1 MTSDKPLLKGENL
14 AAMRGERLI
23 FANVD
28 FTVGAG
34 EALTLTGRNGAG
46 KSTLM
51 RIIAGLARPFAGE
64 VRWRGELALR
74 QREEFTAEFIYAG
87 HKDGLK
93 TALTARENLEM
104 AARLSGHHAATP
116 DQALERF
123 GILDL
128 ADLPVGYMSAG
139 QRRRVALGRLIL
151 ADAPLWLLDEPLT
164 AIDAATIAVLGEVMR
179 EHLADGGLIVA
190 ATHAPLP
197 GIEGWTLDIV
207 PPAPEDWLDDGA
219 AA

>member
-1 MTSDKPLLKGENL
+1 
-14 AAMRGERLI
+14 MRGERLI
-23 FANVD
+23 FANAD
-28 FTVGAG
+28 FAVGAG

-64 VRWRGELALR
+64 VRWRGEPALTD
-74 QREEFTAEFIYAG
+74 REGFAAEFVYAG

-93 TALTARENLEM
+93 TALTARENLAM
-104 AARLSGHHAATP
+104 AAQLSGHHAASP

-128 ADLPVGYMSAG
+128 AELPVGYMSAG
-139 QRRRVALGRLIL
+139 QRRRVALGRLIQS
-151 ADAPLWLLDEPLT
+151 DAPLWLLDEPLT

-179 EHLADGGLIVA
+179 THLDSGGLIVA

-197 GIEGWTLDIV
+197 GIEGQTLEIV
-207 PPAPEDWLDDGA
+207 PPDPDDWLDDDEA
-219 AA
+219 A